1 MTSST
6 TEYKPKHAAVKKP
19 ARSRS
24 KRKKPLLDRAS
35 AWLWQHEALA
45 FVVIA
50 LAVVACFAL
59 TIWFVVFSGLASSAE
74 LIYSQ
79 F

>member
-19 ARSRS
+19 ARP
-24 KRKKPLLDRAS
+24 KRKKPLLDRTS
-35 AWLWQHEALA
+35 AWLWQHEPLA

-50 LAVVACFAL
+50 LAVVASFVA
-59 TIWFVVFSGLASSAE
+59 TIWFVIFSGLASSVE